1 MQEYQS
7 KSILE
12 KHDVTVQKFVVADK
26 VEDAA
31 NLSNKLKAAEYV
43 VKAQIL
49 AGGRGKGVFDSGF
62 KGGVHLT
69 TDPVEAQSLVGKM
82 LNHRLITKQTPKNG
96 IPVHHIMIAESVDIL
111 RETYLCI
118 LMDREHNGPVIIA
131 SPAGGMD
138 IEDVASK
145 TPEQIKTMPV
155 DIFEGVTDSM
165 AESLAEFLLFDG
177 EKKQKA
183 AQEIKNMWKMFLE
196 VDATQLEIN
205 PFVETVQGQVV
216 SVDAKIGFDDNAQ
229 FRQKEIFELDDTT
242 ESDPR
247 EVEAS
252 KYNLNYIGMDGNIG
266 CLVNGAGLAMATMDI
281 IQLHGGSPANFLD
294 VGGNVQEHQVLQ
306 AFKILTSDENVKAIL
321 VNVFGG
327 IVNCGT
333 IASGIV
339 NASKTIGLNVP
350 LIVRL
355 EGNNVEAAKKIIA
368 DSGLPIQ
375 SATDLDNAAQKA
387 VASI

>member
-1 MQEYQS
+1 M
-7 KSILE
+7 
-12 KHDVTVQKFVVADK
+12 VTLLPHFYLLFH
-26 VEDAA
+26 
-31 NLSNKLKAAEYV
+31 NSP
-43 VKAQIL
+43 
-49 AGGRGKGVFDSGF
+49 
-62 KGGVHLT
+62 T
-69 TDPVEAQSLVGKM
+69 EAQRLVGKM
-82 LNHRLITKQTPKNG
+82 LNQRLITKQTPKTG
-96 IPVHHIMIAESVDIL
+96 IPVHHIMVAESVDIL

-118 LMDREHNGPVIIA
+118 LMDREYNGPVIIA

-145 TPEQIKTMPV
+145 TPELIKTMPV

-165 AESLAEFLLFDG
+165 AENLAEFLLFDG
-177 EKKQKA
+177 DKKKKA
-183 AQEIKNMWKMFLE
+183 AQEIQNMWKMFLK

-205 PFVETVQGQVV
+205 PFVETVQGEVV

-281 IQLHGGSPANFLD
+281 IQLYGASPANFLD
-294 VGGNVQEHQVLQ
+294 VGGSVQEHQVLQ
-306 AFKILTSDENVKAIL
+306 AFKILTSDEKVKAIL

-339 NASKTIGLNVP
+339 NASKTIQLKVP

-355 EGNNVEAAKKIIA
+355 EGTNVEAAKKILA
-368 DSGLPIQ
+368 ESGLPIH
-375 SATDLDNAAQKA
+375 SATDLDDAAQKA